1 MAFFRAMTTP
11 IDVLK
16 HTNALGD
23 ASYALEELARQ
34 LAQANKLSSE
44 RDRAIML
51 ESAMRRGFNAA
62 CEECAKECDSRKHI
76 FPGGAPD
83 WQHGCE
89 ACAEDC
95 RAKQVKP

>member
-1 MAFFRAMTTP
+1 MDAEKAMTTGSEEWFREESEKAAGP
-11 IDVLK
+11 ESPLWAPVFEK
-16 HTNALGD
+16 AL
-23 ASYALEELARQ
+23 
-34 LAQANKLSSE
+34 
-44 RDRAIML
+44 
-51 ESAMRRGFNAA
+51 RRVWDAA